1 MCPLRVLVIGAMLAT
16 VAPQAAGQS
25 PALQPGD
32 WVRYRIRPC
41 SAASS
46 LPAFCGTRD
55 EASVTSVRPDSI
67 HVTSRTEG
75 TPVSIAL
82 HDMAHVERYAGRKSA
97 FWRGAGIG
105 AAIGAVG
112 GIVVGS
118 VVLEPSSCDGW
129 GFSFCIGNRSTLVQT
144 TTLAGVLGGGLLGG
158 VLGAVLRKDHW
169 QSVSF
174 DAPRLSI
181 RPLPRG
187 LLLVVGLAPLDR

>member
-16 VAPQAAGQS
+16 VAPQAPGQS

-129 GFSFCIGNRSTLVQT
+129 ASSSGR
-144 TTLAGVLGGGLLGG
+144 AR
-158 VLGAVLRKDHW
+158 LRNPSRPCRLKAW
-169 QSVSF
+169 RASRASSCSVKTW
-174 DAPRLSI
+174 RT
-181 RPLPRG
+181 
-187 LLLVVGLAPLDR
+187 